1 MPAIGTYTMS
11 QLKLAMPVAGRSS
24 LDSVPLD
31 QQYGVEYNMYG
42 DWICSSDPGWESESR
57 CKPHLMFF

>member
-1 MPAIGTYTMS
+1 MS
-11 QLKLAMPVAGRSS
+11 QLELAMPVAGRSS

-31 QQYGVEYNMYG
+31 QRYDVEYNMYG
-42 DWICSSDPGWESESR
+42 DWIRSSDPGWESESR

>member
-1 MPAIGTYTMS
+1 MS
-11 QLKLAMPVAGRSS
+11 QLELAMPVAGRSS

-31 QQYGVEYNMYG
+31 QRYDVEYNMYG
-42 DWICSSDPGWESESR
+42 DWIRSSDPGWESESH